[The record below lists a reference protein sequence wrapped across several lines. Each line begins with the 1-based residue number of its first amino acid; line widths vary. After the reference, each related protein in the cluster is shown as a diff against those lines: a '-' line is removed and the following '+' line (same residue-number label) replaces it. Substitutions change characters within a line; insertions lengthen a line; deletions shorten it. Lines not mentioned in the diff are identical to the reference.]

1 MPVPESEVNH
11 GRNLYTH
18 GCRCDVCRMGQ
29 AAYAREYRAR
39 RRPLRLKVQRA
50 GGCPNPTLWSVRR
63 FAEALDCDVVL
74 VPRSPA
80 PEVTDEM
87 AGVRPRKGRAVQ
99 EEALHLSGRGL
110 SASVIAGRLGVS
122 SRTVVRWR
130 TEANRRRSEDAA

>member
-1 MPVPESEVNH
+1 MTRVRSKRQPQDPLVAALRQRRLDLWLTMEELA
-11 GRNLYTH
+11 GRMHLQ
-18 GCRCDVCRMGQ
+18 GKRVW
-29 AAYAREYRAR
+29 EFE
-39 RRPLRLKVQRA
+39 L
-50 GGCPNPTLWSVRR
+50 GCPNPTLWSVRR